1 MIRKYYIAGL
11 AAITAAGLAGTT
23 VTAEVTAERLESAN
37 SESEIDE
44 NGDQKIKIYDKNE
57 SEESF
62 SI

>member
-37 SESEIDE
+37 SESEIE
-44 NGDQKIKIYDKNE
+44 NWLMVHKSYDSNRLLLH
-57 SEESF
+57 
-62 SI
+62 